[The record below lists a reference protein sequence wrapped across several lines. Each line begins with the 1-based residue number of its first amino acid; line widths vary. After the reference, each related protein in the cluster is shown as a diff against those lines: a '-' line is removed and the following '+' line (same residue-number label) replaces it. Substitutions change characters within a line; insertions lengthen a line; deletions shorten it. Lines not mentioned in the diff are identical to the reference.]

1 MTPFCKRHE
10 RSWIR
15 HRRQGALG
23 ETMSTDR
30 TLRER
35 FGRWL
40 RICCQILLLLGMM
53 TQSGCELQPP
63 KGVTAFRFEDKR
75 EVQSAQLIPPK
86 SDEMRGAIRLKFI
99 DTNLFQTTA
108 TLAPGRYGL
117 VVRLG
122 EGQYLRTEIEIVP
135 DRQLYRI
142 PPLTSVGST
151 PVTSGPRLEGRLY
164 VREGQMPHEVVVLFI
179 SHDVV
184 IRRVPVGGDGR
195 FRVEAPA
202 KGSYRVELVAPSAP
216 AWIWSADKLDLSS
229 DVSLDLVVMRRVF

>member
-1 MTPFCKRHE
+1 MTPFYKHHE

-15 HRRQGALG
+15 HHGQGTLV
-23 ETMSTDR
+23 ETMNSAR
-30 TLRER
+30 SLKKR
-35 FGRWL
+35 FFQWL
-40 RICCQILLLLGMM
+40 RICGQILLLLGMM

-135 DRQLYRI
+135 NQQLYRI
-142 PPLTSVGST
+142 PTFTSVASP
-151 PVTSGPRLEGRLY
+151 PVTLEPRLEGRLY
-164 VREGQMPHEVVVLFI
+164 VREGKMPHEVVVLFI

-195 FRVEAPA
+195 FSVEAPA

-216 AWIWSADKLDLSS
+216 AWIWTTDKLDLSG
-229 DVSLDLVVMRRVF
+229 DVNLDLVVMRRAY